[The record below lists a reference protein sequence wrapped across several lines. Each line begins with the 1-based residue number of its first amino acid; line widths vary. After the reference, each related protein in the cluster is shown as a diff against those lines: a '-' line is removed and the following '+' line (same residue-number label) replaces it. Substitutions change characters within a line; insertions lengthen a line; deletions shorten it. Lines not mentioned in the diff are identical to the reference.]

1 MQISGTPVADLK
13 MLQDLQTNTKRGS
26 RRTEHAPRRRKRKRQ
41 RRKSEAEEE
50 CLPSLE
56 AGIPEAVTPR
66 PPPTLA
72 TIPEVRIDGPPDSN
86 PQPTPRPPESAFP
99 ALGASRSLPQLGG
112 PALTTAVGGGVD
124 HARGARSL
132 APTTSV
138 SPTKRSLRATTSAA
152 SVLGGGGSGGGGGA
166 AETSGR
172 PAKRRRLETLSVLP
186 LLLTYLLCLEK
197 LSTDPYSRAGS
208 IGIQTTRSCSRDIR
222 CTTTDSRKESAVN
235 SHTVCL

>member
-13 MLQDLQTNTKRGS
+13 MLQDLQTTAKRGS
-26 RRTEHAPRRRKRKRQ
+26 RRTEHAPRKRKRKRQ
-41 RRKSEAEEE
+41 GRKREEEEEEE

-66 PPPTLA
+66 APPTLA
-72 TIPEVRIDGPPDSN
+72 TIPEVRIDGPPNSN
-86 PQPTPRPPESAFP
+86 LQPTSRPPESAFP

-112 PALTTAVGGGVD
+112 PALTTTVGGGVD

-152 SVLGGGGSGGGGGA
+152 SVLGGGGSGGGGAA
-166 AETSGR
+166 AEMSGR

-186 LLLTYLLCLEK
+186 LLLTS
-197 LSTDPYSRAGS
+197 ST
-208 IGIQTTRSCSRDIR
+208 SRDFY
-222 CTTTDSRKESAVN
+222 
-235 SHTVCL
+235 